1 MKRKDLFLLI
11 VAFIFGATLQAQQLV
26 PAMEEERQFMLE
38 KIEASS
44 AKMKTLVCDFEQT
57 KELSLLEEQMISQG
71 KMFYRQD
78 RYLRWEYLSPYIYT
92 FILNDK
98 KILMQTEKSRNVVD
112 VKSSKLFQ
120 EVVKIMMSSV
130 NGKGLTDTKNFNA
143 TYYRSEAAWKI
154 ILVPLQKEMKKI
166 FSFIELTLNVE
177 DYTVDQVKMEEPN
190 GDATLIRLWNKQFNL
205 KIDDEKFA
213 VD

>member
-1 MKRKDLFLLI
+1 MKKKKFFWLI
-11 VAFIFGATLQAQQLV
+11 AVFISGANLQAQQAV
-26 PAMEEERQFMLE
+26 PATKDEQQYMLE

-44 AKMKTLVCDFEQT
+44 AKMNTLVCDFEQT
-57 KELSLLEEQMISQG
+57 KELSLLDEKMISKG

-130 NGKGLTDTKNFNA
+130 NGKGLTDTKNFHA
-143 TYYRSEAAWKI
+143 TYYRGEKEWKI
-154 ILVPLQKEMKKI
+154 ILIPLQKEMKKI
-166 FSFIELTLNVE
+166 FSLIELILNVE

-190 GDATLIRLWNKQFNL
+190 DDTTLIRLWNKQFNL

-213 VD
+213 ID

>member
-1 MKRKDLFLLI
+1 MKKKNLSWLLVVLI
-11 VAFIFGATLQAQQLV
+11 SGINLQAQQLV
-26 PAMEEERQFMLE
+26 PVTKEEQRYMLE

-44 AKMKTLVCDFEQT
+44 AKMNTLVCDFEQT
-57 KELSLLEEQMISQG
+57 KALSLLDEKMISKG

-78 RYLRWEYLSPYIYT
+78 RCLRWEYLSPYTYT

-98 KILMQTEKSRNVVD
+98 KILMQTGKSRNVVD
-112 VKSSKLFQ
+112 VKSNKLFQ
-120 EVVKIMMSSV
+120 EAVKIMMGSV
-130 NGKGLTDTKNFNA
+130 NGKGLMDTKNFRA
-143 TYYRSEAAWKI
+143 TYYWGEKAWTI
-154 ILVPLQKEMKKI
+154 ILIPLQKEMKQI
-166 FSFIELTLNVE
+166 FSLIELTLDVE
-177 DYTVDQVKMEEPN
+177 DYTVDKIKMEEPN